1 MSDDAIKKLMN
12 LDSIYIFGCMFL
24 LFLIESDSNILD
36 ILYLVLISFYYLRIK
51 HHRKSCSL

>member
-51 HHRKSCSL
+51 HHRKSYSL